1 MFEELMEELVQY
13 FSKDP
18 YKNDFNRAKEIYVKT
33 FGSVVEEHPYFDSW
47 ISGFFQ
53 WYLID
58 YKMIKLGVPPIFL
71 YQKIFTKKL
80 SKEELEYLLEL
91 ERSELVFIEIGSVS
105 GQKIKGAN
113 PFTKKTVEF
122 YSHENTA
129 LVVKGDYIISRIYS
143 DGSKTQSFGVMWHFN
158 SEIQPIFMKKM
169 VQVKTQ
175 MDQEFLLY
183 ELIKKKTQSEVYS
196 HVPLDQIFGWKT
208 SETRIHM
215 ETKET

>member
-18 YKNDFNRAKEIYVKT
+18 YKKDFNLAKEMYVKT
-33 FGSVVEEHPYFDSW
+33 FGSVVEEHPYFDTW

-58 YKMIKLGVPPIFL
+58 YKMINLGVPPIFL
-71 YQKIFTKKL
+71 YQKIFSKKL
-80 SKEELEYLLEL
+80 SKEELEYLSEL
-91 ERSELVFIEIGSVS
+91 EKSEIIFMETASIS
-105 GQKIKGAN
+105 GQKIKGADQ
-113 PFTKKTVEF
+113 FTKKQIEF

-129 LVVKGDYIISRIYS
+129 LLTKGDYVITRIYS
-143 DGSKTQSFGVMWHFN
+143 DGIKAQSFGVMWHFT
-158 SEIQPIFMKKM
+158 SDIQPIFAKKM
-169 VQVKTQ
+169 SQANTPLE
-175 MDQEFLLY
+175 QEYLLY